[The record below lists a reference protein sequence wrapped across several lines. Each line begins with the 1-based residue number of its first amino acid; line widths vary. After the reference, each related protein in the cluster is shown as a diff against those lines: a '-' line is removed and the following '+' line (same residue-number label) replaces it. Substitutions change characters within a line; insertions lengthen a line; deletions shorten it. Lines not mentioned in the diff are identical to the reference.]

1 MDKSRKEIASKR
13 LKDLRKLHNYTME
26 QLAEIIG
33 VSKSTIAKWE
43 NGYVENMRQDKV
55 AKLASLYDVA
65 PSFIMGFEEKS
76 NSDNT
81 EKFTYYYSL
90 LSTDQKTII
99 DNLLTTLVSGQST
112 PPASQE

>member
-55 AKLASLYDVA
+55 AKLASLYNVA

-76 NSDNT
+76 NLDT
-81 EKFTYYYSL
+81 IERLTYYYSL
-90 LSTDQKTII
+90 LSADQKTII
-99 DNLLTTLVSGQST
+99 DNLLTTFVSGQST
-112 PPASQE
+112 PPVSRD